1 MKTRDRDAR
10 NQQLRVRE
18 AAEMLGVSPHTVR
31 SWIASRKL
39 GSVRMGR
46 SVRVPLAE
54 VERLVDGGWVPH
66 RR

>member
-1 MKTRDRDAR
+1 MHREPRESR
-10 NQQLRVRE
+10 NQLLRVRE

-31 SWIASRKL
+31 SWIGSRRL

-46 SVRVPLAE
+46 AVRVPLAE
-54 VERLVDGGWVPH
+54 VERIVDGGFTPH